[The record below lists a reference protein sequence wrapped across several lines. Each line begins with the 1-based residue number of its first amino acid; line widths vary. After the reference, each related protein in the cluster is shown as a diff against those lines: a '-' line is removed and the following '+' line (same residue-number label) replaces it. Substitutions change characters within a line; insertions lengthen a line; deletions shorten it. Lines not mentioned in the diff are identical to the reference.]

1 MKYCMSVVLL
11 LLLAAC
17 SSNQEATRQEHELSS
32 HTSSALKHSGLSV
45 PLAIKTE
52 HEHLHHEL
60 EAAVASG
67 GMTGT
72 RAREVA
78 AILLPHFEEEE
89 AYAMPPLGLL
99 KSMARKEVL
108 DETQVQAAIGMAD
121 RLRREYGKM
130 IKEHEVMT
138 EALRQLAAAARDER
152 KPEQAAFAESL
163 ILHAQN
169 EEQVL
174 YPATLVIGDYLKL
187 QRASRR
193 NEQWRHQSS

>member
-1 MKYCMSVVLL
+1 MKYCMSAVLL
-11 LLLAAC
+11 LFAAAC
-17 SSNQEATRQEHELSS
+17 SSNNEAARQEHQLSS
-32 HTSSALKHSGLSV
+32 QTSSPPKHSGLSV
-45 PLAIKTE
+45 PPAIRVE

-67 GMTGT
+67 GTTGT

-99 KSMARKEVL
+99 ESMARKEPL
-108 DETQVQAAIGMAD
+108 NEAQVQAAIEMAN

-138 EALRQLAAAARDER
+138 EALRKLAAAARDER

-169 EEQVL
+169 EEQIL

-187 QRASRR
+187 RRASGGAD
-193 NEQWRHQSS
+193 

>member
-1 MKYCMSVVLL
+1 MSLTLL
-11 LLLAAC
+11 LFVAAC
-17 SSNQEATRQEHELSS
+17 SSNQEVTRQEHDELSS
-32 HTSSALKHSGLSV
+32 HTSSARKNSGLSV
-45 PLAIKTE
+45 PPAIRVE

-67 GMTGT
+67 GTTAM

-99 KSMARKEVL
+99 KSMARKETL
-108 DETQVQAAIGMAD
+108 NEAQVEAAIGMAG
-121 RLRREYGKM
+121 RLRLEYGKM
-130 IKEHEVMT
+130 LKEHKEMT
-138 EALRQLAAAARDER
+138 EALHQLAAAAKTEG
-152 KPEQAAFAESL
+152 KPEQSAFAESL

-193 NEQWRHQSS
+193 AD

>member
-1 MKYCMSVVLL
+1 M
-11 LLLAAC
+11 
-17 SSNQEATRQEHELSS
+17 
-32 HTSSALKHSGLSV
+32 
-45 PLAIKTE
+45 
-52 HEHLHHEL
+52 
-60 EAAVASG
+60 ASG
-67 GMTGT
+67 GTTGT

-99 KSMARKEVL
+99 ESMTRKEDL
-108 DETQVQAAIGMAD
+108 DEAQVQAAIGMAD

-138 EALRQLAAAARDER
+138 EALRQLAAAARGKD

-169 EEQVL
+169 EQQVL
-174 YPATLVIGDYLKL
+174 YPATLLIGDYLKL
-187 QRASRR
+187 QRASRGAD
-193 NEQWRHQSS
+193 